1 MSLIEEALRKIE
13 EQNKK
18 TQTCV
23 SKEKIRKKNKGK
35 ILIWPI
41 ISFITLS
48 ILLYFY
54 LPKSP
59 SGRENYMPG
68 LESSDKKEIKSVKPT
83 TMKNIESS
91 KTISNIVSSP
101 KTVNTPPA
109 VSEHSEVRESI
120 IMQYKRALSNHD
132 LMDAYHI
139 ALQNIDSIN
148 NRDIIQLLNELKK
161 IDADKEII
169 ELTSLLEERR
179 KISPGIYIITGKM
192 YEEKGANDKAL
203 EEYKK
208 FLLAGG
214 NEPRIYAK
222 IGSLYDKLGEEEN
235 AIKFYREYLRRADD
249 LKLKEAV
256 RRRLVYLE
264 SQREEKTG

>member
-18 TQTCV
+18 TQAGA
-23 SKEKIRKKNKGK
+23 SKEKIRKRNKGK
-35 ILIWPI
+35 FLIWPI
-41 ISFITLS
+41 ISFLAMS

-54 LPKSP
+54 LTNSP
-59 SGRENYMPG
+59 SGRENYMPRV
-68 LESSDKKEIKSVKPT
+68 ESSDKKEMNSVKPT
-83 TMKNIESS
+83 TTKDTEPSKNVL
-91 KTISNIVSSP
+91 NIVSPP
-101 KTVNTPPA
+101 KTVNTPSGVFEPA
-109 VSEHSEVRESI
+109 EVREGI
-120 IMQYKRALSNHD
+120 VMQYKRALSNQD
-132 LMDAYHI
+132 LMGAYRI

-148 NRDIIQLLNELKK
+148 NRDLIHLLNELKK
-161 IDADKEII
+161 IDAEREII
-169 ELTSLLEERR
+169 ELTSLLEDRR
-179 KISPGIYIITGKM
+179 KISPGIYIIMGKM
-192 YEEKGANDKAL
+192 YEEKGAINKAV

-208 FLLAGG
+208 SLLAGG

-264 SQREEKTG
+264 SQ